1 MKNNMDFESAMS
13 ELENV
18 VKKLESGNASLNES
32 IELYE
37 RGIALSTA
45 CNSMLDKAKQKIEV
59 IKNENYKENE
69 FEQLAG
75 DNDEL

>member
-45 CNSMLDKAKQKIEV
+45 CNNMLDKAKQKIEV